1 MFVIRTI
8 DQDRPGCHTRSRRVS
23 VPVSY
28 TFERKE
34 NEASWENDPY
44 INPYGNQ
51 GIFLKLLRCI
61 HDNFEQGLYC
71 WALLLTRLAHSSFS
85 FFPLELL
92 YAFCVKRGFLSTVIS
107 RNHLSYRTT
116 DMHS

>member
-1 MFVIRTI
+1 MFEIRTI
-8 DQDRPGCHTRSRRVS
+8 DQDRPVYHTRSRHVCA
-23 VPVSY
+23 PVSY

-61 HDNFEQGLYC
+61 HDNYEQGVYC
-71 WALLLTRLAHSSFS
+71 CALHLTQLSHSSF
-85 FFPLELL
+85 
-92 YAFCVKRGFLSTVIS
+92 AIS
-107 RNHLSYRTT
+107 HTLRHVVLGCQVQN
-116 DMHS
+116 

>member
-1 MFVIRTI
+1 VFA
-8 DQDRPGCHTRSRRVS
+8 
-23 VPVSY
+23 PVSY

-71 WALLLTRLAHSSFS
+71 WALLLTQLSHSSFS
-85 FFPLELL
+85 FFLWNYYMHFASRED
-92 YAFCVKRGFLSTVIS
+92 FCQL
-107 RNHLSYRTT
+107 
-116 DMHS
+116 